1 MCQEISSHFNTKY
14 QIICGALHKDPL
26 IYPFC
31 LHSIDHEIA
40 INYSANIKKFPG
52 GFVPRPPY
60 LSFLLTFKGTGDFF
74 SFQQKISNYL
84 WGFDPKPPKKYQI
97 ICGVLIQSPLIFNSP
112 SINTSFLN
120 SIDIRFRL
128 ILAQIM
134 EIFCDTC
141 MFYTSALKC
150 SEFGV
155 QPNLLL

>member
-1 MCQEISSHFNTKY
+1 M
-14 QIICGALHKDPL
+14 GALHQNPL
-26 IYPFC
+26 IYPFY

-40 INYSANIKKFPG
+40 IYYSANIKIFPG

-74 SFQQKISNYL
+74 SFQQKIS
-84 WGFDPKPPKKYQI
+84 I

-155 QPNLLL
+155 LPNLLL